1 MIDTHCHIDLYPNPL
16 AVATEAERE
25 LTDVVAVTYLP
36 SHFAL
41 AQQHLKGFKYVRPA
55 LGLHPLAWKDHSKE
69 VAKFVAMAKDAYL
82 IGEIGLDFSYG
93 GRSGRT
99 VQEQSLAAIL
109 PSIADRPRFITLH
122 SRGAEDEVL
131 SHLKEAGVRNAVFH
145 WFSGSKAQLTKVFDA
160 GHLISVNTAMIRTTK
175 WAELIRLV
183 PRNAI
188 LTETDG
194 PFVCRGKIP
203 DKPSSVADV
212 LEWLATQWRCNR
224 ENVEDSITQNYSR
237 IFEVTGSGGKN

>member
-1 MIDTHCHIDLYPNPL
+1 MLDTHCHIDLYPNPL
-16 AVATEAERE
+16 AIAAEAERE
-25 LTDVVAVTYLP
+25 SIDVVAVTYLP

-41 AQQHLKGFKYVRPA
+41 AQQHLKGFKHVRPA

-69 VAKFVAMAKDAYL
+69 VAKFVSMAKDASL
-82 IGEIGLDFSYG
+82 IGEIGLDFSPG

-99 VQEQSLAAIL
+99 VQEKSLAAIL

-131 SHLKEAGVRNAVFH
+131 AHLKEAGVRKAVFH
-145 WFSGSKAQLTKVFDA
+145 WFSGNKAQLIRVLDA
-160 GHLISVNTAMIRTTK
+160 GHLISVNTAMTRTEK
-175 WAELIRLV
+175 WAELARLV
-183 PRNAI
+183 PRNAV

-203 DKPSSVADV
+203 TKPSSVADV
-212 LEWLATQWRCNR
+212 LDWLGTQWRCNR
-224 ENVEDSITQNYSR
+224 DEVENCIAQTYSN
-237 IFEVTGSGGKN
+237 ILN